1 MSTRTTV
8 SVLIVN
14 EHAEE
19 VKLATVGFRG
29 FFADCR
35 VDVAYSAADARA
47 LASTRAPEWTFIL
60 IDGDSLS
67 GSGATLIEDLKRQVV
82 SAPVLLQTDRAGDA
96 FSVQAMQS
104 GADFFLAKQ
113 SPAFLSELLFCAKAA
128 VEKRDLSLTATRFQI
143 RHQQLAECL
152 TDVYYELDADG
163 RVLSIGPTVTA
174 LLGYAP
180 QELIGSPFTD
190 LFSSEHLPS
199 ARYRFNERRS
209 GSRGAHR
216 LPLTLRRKSAP
227 DSGDA
232 LVRVEV
238 NARGLYDA
246 HRRFLGTVGLVR
258 AVPQSGQ
265 SQRSESHPVDTA
277 QARDAELGTGRMMA
291 DQPQALAQSLSIV
304 RDETSRLAEAIRE
317 ARLVERLT
325 RLVEDL
331 TRTVA
336 AHERLERQIR
346 TVPGERV
353 GQTVNEILEEVL
365 RSTRGVGTEILVEFA
380 SGLPTYEGNRNDAIE
395 CFRLLLS
402 YARALLAGLG
412 RNRPLLIR
420 TRLMGQTVAVEYL
433 ESETNNLETPGGTP
447 APESADF
454 VKIHALVRALG
465 GTFDFVLPAGGP
477 FRMAVYLPMA
487 VGKPVIDSPQA
498 TSLHQP
504 SPKEDS
510 IGSPSDQ
517 RTPARTGLER
527 QERRTSSRVATA
539 LPARVLVESTS
550 WDGTISDLGL
560 GGVCIALPP
569 DFPPLDRQSV
579 YAVFRTAIG
588 ILELHGSASIR
599 PRPATD
605 RQHAAPRQLVV
616 IFHPPKPIERSILA
630 SLLEAARDRSLE
642 FSLELQLSNATPLPL
657 SDTVQPEHAEDDRRE
672 SIRIPLALPVRLEQA
687 DQPEQGRLIA
697 RAENISRHGAC
708 LLVGSHPDR
717 IRGPVLL
724 HFPPGKTAGHPGP
737 HEPGVP
743 DASLPGRIVWSVPEP
758 AATGGFSGQSSPSI
772 RIGVQFLPLTPYAE
786 RELARLIRQH
796 LTSTPVAPAADT
808 SVVTVHRECRNARG
822 QTIVIADD
830 HLRQPMPADT
840 PILVVSPGY
849 GQTARDYATL
859 SLYLAHH
866 RLRVLRY
873 DHSNHLGMSDGEL
886 QNTTLR
892 GMQTDLAKVLEFVH
906 HTWPSARI
914 VVLASDLAARSALK
928 MAIQQP
934 VDLLLLLN
942 PVIDVGNLLMAV
954 HGHDLVA
961 DYRYGLRR
969 GITNLLGLNVNLDQ
983 FVGDMVAGRL
993 TDLASTLEDLRL
1005 LRIPLAIITS
1015 PHTSS
1020 SPLPPSDLPHAFVSA
1035 LGTQARM
1042 LSAPSS
1048 LVDESLASGE
1058 PPAAFRLILEQIAS
1072 RLSWAP
1078 PAATLDAAARIAILR
1093 QRRRELEQTRLHRN
1107 LSQISR
1113 EAMALAHLQQISQ
1126 LANLHDYRKLL
1137 DDLYAFLM
1145 PLEPGMTIL
1154 DAGIGQ
1160 SDVTRAMLVNHAYRT
1175 RQRGVAPERPPLLVG
1190 LGKSGD
1196 QVYQARNNVQTLQK
1210 ELLAGKSGGVA
1221 ALPPLTVSWMR
1232 TDWTQALPFQSESV
1246 DRIVCNLSLSF
1257 VGSPRVTIREW
1268 YRVLHPDGRL
1278 VFTAFHPG
1286 TDLSLLYRRHL
1297 RLANQDEFSS
1307 QAQPVL
1313 HYLGRLREAI
1323 RHGILHTFDQAALAS
1338 LLRQTGSTT
1347 FRISPIFDGHAYVA
1361 IVGKRISS
1369 SSLS

>member
-1 MSTRTTV
+1 
-8 SVLIVN
+8 
-14 EHAEE
+14 
-19 VKLATVGFRG
+19 
-29 FFADCR
+29 
-35 VDVAYSAADARA
+35 
-47 LASTRAPEWTFIL
+47 
-60 IDGDSLS
+60 
-67 GSGATLIEDLKRQVV
+67 
-82 SAPVLLQTDRAGDA
+82 
-96 FSVQAMQS
+96 
-104 GADFFLAKQ
+104 
-113 SPAFLSELLFCAKAA
+113 LFCAKAA

-152 TDVYYELDADG
+152 TDVYYELDAEG
-163 RVLSIGPTVTA
+163 RFLSIGPNVTA
-174 LLGYAP
+174 SLGYAP
-180 QELIGSPFTD
+180 QELIGSSFTD
-190 LFSSEHLPS
+190 LFSSEHLSS

-216 LPLTLRRKSAP
+216 LPLTLRRKSAS

-238 NARGLYDA
+238 NARGLYDP
-246 HRRFLGTVGLVR
+246 HRRFLGTVGLFRVVSQV
-258 AVPQSGQ
+258 AQSEG
-265 SQRSESHPVDTA
+265 SESRPVETS
-277 QARDAELGTGRMMA
+277 QAPHARLGTRRVMTG
-291 DQPQALAQSLSIV
+291 QPQALAQALSAV
-304 RDETSRLAEAIRE
+304 RDETSRLAETIRD
-317 ARLVERLT
+317 AQFVERLT
-325 RLVEDL
+325 RLAEDL
-331 TRTVA
+331 TKTVA
-336 AHERLERQIR
+336 AHEQLERQIR
-346 TVPGERV
+346 TLPGETV

-365 RSTRGVGTEILVEFA
+365 RSTRGVGTDIVVEFA
-380 SGLPTYEGNRNDAIE
+380 SGLPSYKGNRSEAID

-402 YARALLAGLG
+402 YAQTLLAGLG
-412 RNRPLLIR
+412 RNRKLLIR
-420 TRLMGQTVAVEYL
+420 TKLIGQTVDIEYVE
-433 ESETNNLETPGGTP
+433 SDTNNLEVPSAVP
-447 APESADF
+447 HPESADF
-454 VKIHALVRALG
+454 LKIHALVRALG

-477 FRMAVYLPMA
+477 FRMAVHLPIE
-487 VGKPVIDSPQA
+487 VQEPVMDSPEA
-498 TSLHQP
+498 TSPHQT
-504 SPKEDS
+504 SPKEES
-510 IGSPSDQ
+510 LASPFDRQTS
-517 RTPARTGLER
+517 ARTGVEA
-527 QERRTSSRVATA
+527 QERRASPRVATT
-539 LPARVLVESTS
+539 LPARVIVDSMS
-550 WDGTISDLGL
+550 WDGTISDLSL
-560 GGVCIALPP
+560 GGVCIALPHQ
-569 DFPPLDRQSV
+569 FPPLDRQNG

-588 ILELHGSASIR
+588 VLELNGSTSIR
-599 PRPATD
+599 SGPEAAD
-605 RQHAAPRQLVV
+605 RQHPAPMQLIV

-630 SLLEAARDRSLE
+630 SLLEAARDRSLA
-642 FSLELQLSNATPLPL
+642 FSLDVQLSGATPLPQPGGTL
-657 SDTVQPEHAEDDRRE
+657 QPEHAEEDRRE
-672 SIRIPLALPVRLEQA
+672 SIRVPLALPVRLEQA
-687 DQPEQGRLIA
+687 NQPEQGRLIA

-708 LLVGSHPDR
+708 LLVASHPDR

-743 DASLPGRIVWSVPEP
+743 DASLPGRIVWSVSEP
-758 AATGGFSGQSSPSI
+758 GTTGDFSRESTPSV
-772 RIGVQFLPLTPYAE
+772 RIGVRFLPLTPYAE

-796 LTSTPVAPAADT
+796 LTSAPVPHPAAET

-928 MAIQQP
+928 MAVQQP
-934 VDLLLLLN
+934 VDLLFLLN
-942 PVIDVGNLLMAV
+942 PVIDVGSLLMAV

-993 TDLASTLEDLRL
+993 TDLPSTLEDLRL
-1005 LRIPLAIITS
+1005 LRLPLAIVTS

-1035 LGTQARM
+1035 LSTQARM
-1042 LSAPSS
+1042 LSIPSS
-1048 LVDESLASGE
+1048 LVDESLMTGE

-1072 RLSWAP
+1072 TLSWSL
-1078 PAATLDAAARIAILR
+1078 PAATIDPAARTAILR

-1113 EAMALAHLQQISQ
+1113 EAIALAHLQQLSQ

-1145 PLEPGMTIL
+1145 PLESGMTII

-1175 RQRGVAPERPPLLVG
+1175 RQRGVAPERPPLLIG

-1196 QVYQARNNVQTLQK
+1196 QVYQARNSVQTLQK

-1232 TDWTQALPFQSESV
+1232 TDWTQTLPFQSGSIH
-1246 DRIVCNLSLSF
+1246 RIVCNLSVSF
-1257 VGSPRVTIREW
+1257 VSSPRVTIQEW

-1278 VFTAFHPG
+1278 VFTTFHPG

-1297 RLANQDEFSS
+1297 RLANQDEFST

-1323 RHGILHTFDQAALAS
+1323 RHGILHTFDQTALAS
-1338 LLRQTGSTT
+1338 LLRQTGSPT
-1347 FRISPIFDGHAYVA
+1347 FRISPIFDGQAFVA